1 MTINRDFLLGVSFI
15 ADIRQPLLWKT
26 MHGGEVFHIRRPI
39 TPPMLIVITCP
50 NIVPNTFSTFLRI
63 LSS

>member
-1 MTINRDFLLGVSFI
+1 MTINRAFLLGVSFI
-15 ADIRQPLLWKT
+15 VDIRQPLLWKT
-26 MHGGEVFHIRRPI
+26 MHGGEVFHIRRLI
-39 TPPMLIVITCP
+39 IPPMHIVITYL